1 MNNAAHLADR
11 LDLALDRMFASEA
24 RDVTAKSN
32 GCPTLPPQAEG
43 GKSDEDAAL
52 DSLVAVAHELQS
64 LPRASFKERLALE
77 LDAAANT
84 RRANSDPRAL
94 AVAAQ
99 MLPTLFGGGMAVP
112 PVARVNVA
120 ASLLVHALGLAVVL
134 GSTYYVAENRGLP
147 AGRMVDL
154 VARELYPLPP
164 APDTSGGGGGGGDR
178 SKLDAS
184 HGALPKASSEQIT
197 PPAVKVPNEAPKL
210 EVAPTVILSADLQS
224 PKLPVIGDPTA
235 TPLLLSNGPGSSSGI
250 GTGKNGGIGE
260 GDGRGIGIGSK
271 AGYGGSIYR
280 VGHGGVSAPRAIYAP
295 DPDYS
300 EEARK
305 VKHQGVVG
313 LWLIVGP
320 DGRPR
325 DIRVQRSLGMGLDE
339 KAVEAVR
346 TWKFEPAKKDGV
358 AVPVQITVEVSFRL
372 Y

>member
-11 LDLALDRMFASEA
+11 LDLALDRMLAVEPSAGAAADASNQIDDRE
-24 RDVTAKSN
+24 V
-32 GCPTLPPQAEG
+32 
-43 GKSDEDAAL
+43 AAL
-52 DSLVAVAHELQS
+52 TAIAGELAL
-64 LPRASFKERLALE
+64 LPRADFKERLALE

-84 RRANSDPRAL
+84 RRRSSDPRAL
-94 AVAAQ
+94 AAAAE
-99 MLPTLFGGGMAVP
+99 MLPTLFGGGMALP
-112 PVARVNVA
+112 PVSRLNVA
-120 ASLLVHALGLAVVL
+120 ASLLVHTLGLAVLV
-134 GSTYYVAENRGLP
+134 GSTYYVAEHRGLP
-147 AGRMVDL
+147 AGHMVDL

-164 APDTSGGGGGGGDR
+164 APVRPNGGGGGGSR
-178 SKLDAS
+178 EKLDAS
-184 HGALPKASSEQIT
+184 HGALPQAAPEQIT

-210 EVAPTVILSADLQS
+210 EVAPTVILSAELQS
-224 PKLPVIGDPTA
+224 PKLPVIGDPTS
-235 TPLLLSNGPGSSSGI
+235 TPLLLSNGPGSSGGI
-250 GTGKNGGIGE
+250 GTGKNGGIG
-260 GDGRGIGIGSK
+260 GGTDRGVGIGSK
-271 AGYGGSIYR
+271 GGYGGGAYR
-280 VGHGGVSAPRAIYAP
+280 VGQGGVSAPRPIYAP

-339 KAVEAVR
+339 KAVNAVR